1 MAERAKIKVQSL
13 TEMNAL
19 LDEYHWPA
27 EMFVPLQIYEL
38 VKFRVQTNDRVGEG
52 KGEFVWFAGV
62 KIRPP
67 KHTGVVDLS
76 DAEVIDASP

>member
-1 MAERAKIKVQSL
+1 MPERVKIKVSSL
-13 TEMNAL
+13 CELNAL

-27 EMFVPLQIYEL
+27 EMFVPLQVYEL
-38 VKFRVQTNDRVGEG
+38 VKARVQNTDRVGEG
-52 KGEFVWFAGV
+52 KGEFCWFAGV

-76 DAEVIDASP
+76 DAELINAE